1 MTAKERA
8 IGILNELPLSKAQ
21 RELYLRGL
29 NKMTEEEIKS
39 ATNKLEDA
47 LNRAPA
53 ALEAARELLKERLRY
68 KK

>member
-8 IGILNELPLSKAQ
+8 RKILHELPLSKAQ

-29 NKMTEEEIKS
+29 ERMTEEEAKL
-39 ATNKLEDA
+39 ATDNLEEGLNGAPVAVEA
-47 LNRAPA
+47 LQG
-53 ALEAARELLKERLRY
+53 LLRRRLRD